1 MYIYITDRYVL
12 EDYDARSNFA
22 SFLPGVA
29 GYFGKPVWAFY
40 VNRGQGLSTFGT
52 ESKDYP
58 ILEFNSANKAYQ
70 LTPFVGF
77 RTFVR
82 GTRSGKESTFNVEP
96 FASSTT
102 RDIQDDKDDVDKPKR
117 IMFVGTNELEIQEMD
132 HLNELSTKVQYFILP
147 EEDFASLVRRT
158 TFTNDGKTNLT
169 LSVLDGLARMEPY
182 GGKLD
187 WGLKGMGRTLEG
199 WMGVYHA
206 DDTLNMPFY
215 KLSTEPTDAAS
226 VTIEVAGHYCLAFVE
241 SEQQQAALLPIVY
254 DSSKVFGQNTAMDV
268 PYALL
273 ASSVEDILDKPQY
286 GWAKTSSAFA
296 ALSTITL
303 APGEN
308 VTIASVYGK
317 ASSIENL
324 DKIAA
329 TVTVPGYINTK
340 FQRARGIT
348 NELTAGVETTTVNP
362 LFDGT
367 VKQMFLDNGLRG
379 GFPTVM
385 GLVDS
390 DKTYDEDDR
399 VKIFHSFSRIHGDQE
414 RDYNAFSIE
423 PTFYSQGPGNYRD
436 IAQNRRNDVT
446 FYPRMGSFD
455 IQMFLSYIQADGYEP
470 LTVEAVVFRYDDKN
484 KAKKVADLVSNTLYN
499 VLRGGPF
506 RPGQLFALVDQLH
519 INLKVGRTEFI
530 NQVVAEAEDRAMA
543 VYGSGYWA
551 DHWYVVPCTKTRSL
565 LFWMLVFAS
574 KAFCTLIKC
583 SLLFLFSL
591 ATGTITWIS
600 LKRTWPSFRI
610 ARKNSCTT
618 SRCDTFSPPP
628 RSNRVARSMC
638 SN

>member
-1 MYIYITDRYVL
+1 VL

-82 GTRSGKESTFNVEP
+82 GTRSSGGGESEKTSFNVEP
-96 FASSTT
+96 FSSATT
-102 RDIQDDKDDVDKPKR
+102 RDIQDNLDDVDKPKR

-132 HLNELSTKVQYFILP
+132 HVNGLSTKVQYYILP

-158 TFTNDGKTNLT
+158 TFTNNGHDNLT

-241 SEQQQAALLPIVY
+241 NEEQQASLLPIIF
-254 DSSKVFGQNTAMDV
+254 DTSKVFGQNTAMDI
-268 PYALL
+268 PAGLL
-273 ASSVEDILDKPQY
+273 ASSVEDIIDKPQY

-296 ALSTITL
+296 AISSITL
-303 APGEN
+303 APGQN

-317 ASSIENL
+317 ASSIEYL

-340 FQRARGIT
+340 FQRARSII

-362 LFDGT
+362 LFDGH

-390 DKTYDEDDR
+390 DLTYDDDDR
-399 VKIFHSFSRIHGDQE
+399 VKIYHSFSRIHGDQE

-470 LTVEAVVFRYDDKN
+470 LTVEAVVFRYDDPH
-484 KAKKVADLVSNTLYN
+484 KAKRVAESVTNDQNSSTTLSNILK
-499 VLRGGPF
+499 GGPF

-519 INLKVGRTEFI
+519 INLKVDRTEFI
-530 NQVVAEAEDRAMA
+530 NQILADAEDRAMA

-551 DHWYVVPCTKTRSL
+551 DHWYVLHKQTKHVYMQKKR
-565 LFWMLVFAS
+565 FFLVFLGVCLFVFLS
-574 KAFCTLIKC
+574 LHSNHFNTCCMLCRLIY
-583 SLLFLFSL
+583 FV
-591 ATGTITWIS
+591 T
-600 LKRTWPSFRI
+600 
-610 ARKNSCTT
+610 
-618 SRCDTFSPPP
+618 
-628 RSNRVARSMC
+628 
-638 SN
+638 